1 MLNACIWVYQ
11 TFGHLVHSG
20 HRVLFAHPP
29 LVNQGLLQ
37 VDLPQDCSG
46 HSKSVST
53 ADKGANCEEKHVI
66 ETWYVRYSNLVGC
79 GTFDRFDRNGHP
91 MRCHPSKESSKS
103 HLSSMEGV
111 ANSSD
116 VGCSRRIFFS
126 ITSQIY
132 LTFSLKMQNCIDF
145 ADCIVSFQGL
155 YAVVSLPKLP
165 KSQPRFD
172 DEGTG
177 MLQESVLVC
186 Y

>member
-1 MLNACIWVYQ
+1 MSC
-11 TFGHLVHSG
+11 
-20 HRVLFAHPP
+20 FAHPP

-46 HSKSVST
+46 NSKSVST
-53 ADKGANCEEKHVI
+53 TDKGANCEEKHVHRKHGMCG
-66 ETWYVRYSNLVGC
+66 TVTLLDA

-111 ANSSD
+111 AILTE
-116 VGCSRRIFFS
+116 VGCSRRIFFP

-155 YAVVSLPKLP
+155 YAVVSLPTLP
-165 KSQPRFD
+165 NSQPRFD